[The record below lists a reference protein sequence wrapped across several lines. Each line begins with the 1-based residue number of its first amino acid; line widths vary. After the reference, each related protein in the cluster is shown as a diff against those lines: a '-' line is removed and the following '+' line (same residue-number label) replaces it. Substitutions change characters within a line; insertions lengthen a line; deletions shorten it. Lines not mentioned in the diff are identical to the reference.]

1 MGVKLFIGAPGMPKK
16 IVARKKRIPVMLKC
30 MVSMANHNAILL
42 NGGVPTTT
50 TISQLLLSLD
60 Y

>member
-1 MGVKLFIGAPGMPKK
+1 MGVKLSLGPQACPKK
-16 IVARKKRIPVMLKC
+16 IIARKKRIPVMLKR

-42 NGGVPTTT
+42 NGDVPTTT

>member
-1 MGVKLFIGAPGMPKK
+1 MGVKLSLGPQACPKK
-16 IVARKKRIPVMLKC
+16 IVARKKCIPVMLKHI
-30 MVSMANHNAILL
+30 VSMATYNAILL

>member
-16 IVARKKRIPVMLKC
+16 IIARKKRIPVMLKR

-42 NGGVPTTT
+42 NGDVPTTT